1 MDYVSRVRAGEEQN
15 HDDQILNI
23 AARTVALATGRTC
36 MPELGAA
43 DLWILFLRTS
53 FGTRHPPLLG

>member
-23 AARTVALATGRTC
+23 AARTVALATGWIS

-43 DLWILFLRTS
+43 DLWRTS
-53 FGTRHPPLLG
+53 FGTRCSPLLK